1 MTKVRMVVSDKEQT
15 LIQKARQLTKL
26 EAKRAAAVEL
36 LDNIDGAIARV
47 RGEISTLIQ
56 PVIPAAPP
64 SA

>member
-15 LIQKARQLTKL
+15 LIQKARELTKL

-56 PVIPAAPP
+56 PVIPAAP
-64 SA
+64 A